1 MICILI
7 SGLTSSSNRKKK
19 KILDRESMRKN
30 LPDRLRK
37 TSELTRG
44 RERLNETEIRS
55 WEQETFEKTVKGTQ
69 KFGQI
74 QTEFLIKMKLLLSY
88 WKDQSVGKKCYT
100 SCARKIF
107 RIKKL

>member
-1 MICILI
+1 M
-7 SGLTSSSNRKKK
+7 
-19 KILDRESMRKN
+19 
-30 LPDRLRK
+30 RK

-55 WEQETFEKTVKGTQ
+55 WQQETFEKTIKCAQ

-74 QTEFLIKMKLLLSY
+74 QTEFLTKMKLLLSY
-88 WKDQSVGKKCYT
+88 RKDQSIGKKGYT

-107 RIKKL
+107 RIKKP